1 MEHEHFWS
9 VSVCLTCSDEK
20 SGKELI
26 EQTRLQTI
34 QEAIDVVEGMQEM
47 HNHNSIPNLVDE
59 LEKGCVTCVKN
70 QACNEVIKKLE
81 EMGED

>member
-26 EQTRLQTI
+26 EQTRLQTLK
-34 QEAIDVVEGMQEM
+34 EAIDVVNKEYDDTWNGAQGNFIGHLEDY
-47 HNHNSIPNLVDE
+47 HNS
-59 LEKGCVTCVKN
+59 
-70 QACNEVIKKLE
+70 VIKKLE
-81 EMGED
+81 DAREA